1 MFATL
6 RADISR
12 AMRET
17 RDDPNW
23 KPTWKQKLNVCLRHA
38 TWPVIAYR
46 YSRWTLA
53 VRIPIAAQLLRLS
66 ALLFR
71 KWTELFTSVHIDVN
85 AEIGPGFVIHSVYAI
100 NLGKATI
107 GKNFTIASG
116 CLISQACRGIG
127 DNVYFGAGAKLIG
140 DARIGN
146 NVVVAANS
154 LVLTDVRDNLMVMGV
169 PARIR
174 LPGGK
179 PQRFIRKPEPAKAPV
194 KREDPAAT
202 VPIAA
207 RARTSPTAASIS
219 AWPEA
224 PTTFGPR

>member
-12 AMRET
+12 ALRET

-23 KPTWKQKLNVCLRHA
+23 KPTWKEKLNVSLRHA
-38 TWPVIAYR
+38 TWPVVAYR
-46 YSRWTLA
+46 YGRWTLG
-53 VRIPIAAQLLRLS
+53 VRIPVVGSVLRLS
-66 ALLFR
+66 GLVFR
-71 KWTELFTSVHIDVN
+71 KWTELFTSVHIDV
-85 AEIGPGFVIHSVYAI
+85 AAQIGPGFVIHSVYAI
-100 NLGKATI
+100 NLGKTTI
-107 GKNFTIASG
+107 GRNFTIASG
-116 CLISQACRGIG
+116 CLISHACRGIG

-154 LVLTDVRDNLMVMGV
+154 LVLTDVRDDMMVMGV

-179 PQRFIRKPEPAKAPV
+179 PRRFIRKAEPAVIPV
-194 KREDPAAT
+194 SR
-202 VPIAA
+202 V
-207 RARTSPTAASIS
+207 
-219 AWPEA
+219 PEA
-224 PTTFGPR
+224 PQELIPVSAKSMTPPGRTSVSA